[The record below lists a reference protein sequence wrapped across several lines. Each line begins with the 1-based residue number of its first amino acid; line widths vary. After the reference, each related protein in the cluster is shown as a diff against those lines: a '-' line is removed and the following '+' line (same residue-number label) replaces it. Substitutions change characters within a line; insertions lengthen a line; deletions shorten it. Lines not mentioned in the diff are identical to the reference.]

1 MPITATAASAPG
13 VKRASGRLQAAPG
26 SSSTRAAAW
35 MPAAIDSGDM
45 RWVARFIQVVE
56 MP

>member
-13 VKRASGRLQAAPG
+13 VKRASGRLHAAPG
-26 SSSTRAAAW
+26 SSNTSAAAW
-35 MPAAIDSGDM
+35 MPAAIDSGDI
-45 RWVARFIQVVE
+45 RVVARFIHVVE